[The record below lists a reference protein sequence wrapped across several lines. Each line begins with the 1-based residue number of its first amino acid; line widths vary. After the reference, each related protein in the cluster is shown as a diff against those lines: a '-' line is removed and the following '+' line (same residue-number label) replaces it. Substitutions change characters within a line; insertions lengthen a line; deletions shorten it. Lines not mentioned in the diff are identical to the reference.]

1 MLTPQKTLVN
11 WRSMTFDLPK
21 LNEEELAALLAY
33 ERDNKRRINFLL
45 KIYGRY
51 NKVREAR
58 ERNELLE
65 RYT

>member
-1 MLTPQKTLVN
+1 
-11 WRSMTFDLPK
+11 MTFDLPK